1 MDDDPVPLE
10 VENFVNNNVGD
21 KSDESD
27 NEQDKFLHE
36 RDEFLDQP
44 VGETER
50 DVTKSRNE
58 SGLRPRQPK
67 LWKFP
72 INKDIN
78 TKKTRSFVKS
88 WYGMKNL
95 SSTRTLI

>member
-1 MDDDPVPLE
+1 MVDPVPLE

-27 NEQDKFLHE
+27 NEQEKFPHE

-50 DVTKSRNE
+50 DVTKKSRNE

-88 WYGMKNL
+88 WYDKYPWL
-95 SSTRTLI
+95 